1 MPPARASS
9 LLGFCGRGVQMNR
22 YAIEHAALLIRNASY
37 PIALTGAGI
46 STPSGIPDFRSPHA
60 GLWEQPN
67 AVETASIF
75 GFRRNP
81 QAFYNWMRP
90 LARKILAAS
99 PNPAHYALAEL
110 EAAGFLKAII
120 TQNIDMLHS
129 RAGSREV
136 YELHGHLRRATC
148 IECFAGYEAESLIMG
163 VIQNGRVPHCPA
175 CGGLL
180 KPDVILFGEQLPV
193 RELLAAQQATRR
205 SDLMLV
211 IGSSLQ
217 VAPAGDLPLV
227 VKERGG
233 GLIVINYQETHVDRA
248 ADVLFRDN
256 AAEVLPLIVRAVMEA
271 S

>member
-1 MPPARASS
+1 
-9 LLGFCGRGVQMNR
+9 MNR
-22 YAIEHAALLIRNASY
+22 YAIQRAALLIRNASY
-37 PIALTGAGI
+37 AIALTGAGI
-46 STPSGIPDFRSPHA
+46 STPSGIPDFRSPNS
-60 GLWEQPN
+60 GLWEQTD

-75 GFRRNP
+75 GFKRNP

-90 LARKILAAS
+90 LARKVLFAS

-110 EAAGFLKAII
+110 ETAGYLKAII

-148 IECFAGYEAESLIMG
+148 IECFATYEAEPIILDFMQDG
-163 VIQNGRVPHCPA
+163 QVPRCPA
-175 CGGLL
+175 CGGVL

-193 RELLAAQQATRR
+193 RELLAARQASRR

-217 VAPAGDLPLV
+217 VAPAGDLPLMI
-227 VKERGG
+227 KERGG
-233 GLIVINYQETHVDRA
+233 SLIVINYQETHVDDV
-248 ADVLFRDN
+248 ADVLFREN
-256 AAEVLPLIVRAVMEA
+256 AAEVLPMIVAAVMEA